1 MPGGR
6 PGPSRLKP
14 LKQNDRDDEE
24 RVREEGSR
32 PKERE
37 PRKGQHLHEEGVEGE
52 ERQVSDACGGVPEV
66 SARGDGAIPTR
77 VEPGE
82 RRSLC
87 GGHRIP
93 ARLEGRF
100 ECALTAVGG
109 S

>member
-1 MPGGR
+1 MRRGR

-24 RVREEGSR
+24 RVREERSR

-52 ERQVSDACGGVPEV
+52 ERQVSDACGGITEVP
-66 SARGDGAIPTR
+66 ARGDRAIPTR

-87 GGHRIP
+87 GGNRSQP
-93 ARLEGRF
+93 RLGGRF
-100 ECALTAVGG
+100 EGPL
-109 S
+109 